1 MNICGR
7 SARRRRRRRRFVIVA
22 ALASCASMLAIAEP
36 AAAQPP
42 ENVSPPMIF
51 GDAVEGETLTGSTGD
66 WTGADSFAYQWLRS
80 NDLGGYDPIVGANTD
95 TYVLIAADVQHE
107 IVLEVT
113 ASNTTGQERAALSA
127 PTDTVAPAPE
137 IDRSLGLFVGPRLK
151 AYKRATIR
159 AQGVARPS
167 LKLWVYENLRGEGC
181 AETPAER
188 NRRSRMLIDA
198 LPVSGD
204 FDEQR
209 RPRMKKPGRHA
220 FCAYLGPNQNT
231 ATMTTFATRRVRKPL
246 LRESRAEQAVAAA
259 LARHG
264 FTNRVVANLQETCT
278 RRNRSVF
285 DCRFSSSFPG
295 YRLTGAGSVALKRRL
310 SFRFQVFAQG
320 RSFVLID

>member
-1 MNICGR
+1 
-7 SARRRRRRRRFVIVA
+7 
-22 ALASCASMLAIAEP
+22 
-36 AAAQPP
+36 
-42 ENVSPPMIF
+42 MIF

-80 NDLGGYDPIVGANTD
+80 KDLGGYDPIGGANTS
-95 TYVLIAADVQHE
+95 TYALIAADVQHE

-113 ASNTTGQERAALSA
+113 ASNTSGQDRAALSA

-137 IDRSLGLFVGPRLK
+137 SLELFVRPRLN

-181 AETPAER
+181 AESPSER

-231 ATMTTFATRRVRKPL
+231 ATMTTFATGRVRKPL
-246 LRESRAEQAVAAA
+246 LKESRAEQAVAAA
-259 LARHG
+259 LQRHG
-264 FTNRVVANLQETCT
+264 FSNRVVANLQETCT
-278 RRNRSVF
+278 RRSRSVF
-285 DCRFSSSFPG
+285 ECRFSSSFPG
-295 YRLTGAGSVALKRRL
+295 YRLTGAGSVALKRHL